1 MQGHEH
7 YREAERLIAVAEG
20 TYWEGPTAQAE
31 FAQTCLAAAQAHATL
46 ALVAATVEAADHH
59 TPPGRFQL
67 INRPTPGDDVDPAYP
82 GTPWGRALYG
92 DLHTSTDKDS

>member
-7 YREAERLIAVAEG
+7 YRVAEVILTRAEDG
-20 TYWEGPTAQAE
+20 ALTEGPEWYANAV
-31 FAQTCLAAAQAHATL
+31 AAAQVHATL
-46 ALVAATVEAADHH
+46 ALVSATVEAADHH

-67 INRPTPGDDVDPAYP
+67 ISRPTPGDDVDPAYP

-92 DLHTSTDKDS
+92 DLLTSTDKDS

>member
-1 MQGHEH
+1 MQGHQH
-7 YREAERLIAVAEG
+7 YGAAEALLDMAGAEPEAS
-20 TYWEGPTAQAE
+20 TLTAYYVS
-31 FAQTCLAAAQAHATL
+31 AAQVHATL
-46 ALVAATVEAADHH
+46 ALAAATVEAADHH